1 MYYGE
6 IAAKISAI
14 IHANHD
20 HVERISRLIGNEHG
34 QEDTIWSI
42 CAEAARVFD
51 QIEDLSGEHFIDW
64 HIATDKF
71 AQEVLD
77 CLLMGRRPFIVDMV
91 SMAARSIEHSR

>member
-1 MYYGE
+1 MFYGE

-14 IHANHD
+14 IHANPD
-20 HVERISRLIGNEHG
+20 HVERISRLIG
-34 QEDTIWSI
+34 DTHNSDESICSI

-64 HIATDKF
+64 HIATDKY

-77 CLLMGRRPFIVDMV
+77 SLLMGRKPFIVDMV